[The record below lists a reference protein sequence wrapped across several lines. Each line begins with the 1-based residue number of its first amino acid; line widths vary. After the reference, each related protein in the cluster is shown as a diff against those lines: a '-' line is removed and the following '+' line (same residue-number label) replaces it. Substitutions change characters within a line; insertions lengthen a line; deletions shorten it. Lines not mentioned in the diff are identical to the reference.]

1 VFRAR
6 CESFFFCSRWCRW
19 QALVRLR
26 YATTNQYHSSRRR
39 CLFGRLRTAL
49 GRLSTVSCRKR
60 VRQKFFHPPSI
71 RTDYRPVPYDRC
83 SCGWCQAD
91 DFGFCTEL
99 DGGWCLQVNAF
110 APSCS
115 RNEPA
120 AVEGPTAGLAH
131 RLRSVRSSPSCSA
144 VNCSACLSSHG
155 CGWCEQAHSCLDLQ
169 SVYSSCSE
177 PLIQNHSTCS
187 RASGAAVS
195 ALLRNAAVVG
205 LWLAL
210 FFSFH
215 GVR

>member
-1 VFRAR
+1 V
-6 CESFFFCSRWCRW
+6 
-19 QALVRLR
+19 
-26 YATTNQYHSSRRR
+26 Y
-39 CLFGRLRTAL
+39 
-49 GRLSTVSCRKR
+49 
-60 VRQKFFHPPSI
+60 VRQVANGTWPTVDCVLSKAGSSEVFSSTFYS
-71 RTDYRPVPYDRC
+71 YRLPTGSDDGC